1 MFASVAMTLGDAF
14 NRRKKLGADL
24 QSWIN
29 RLGLAG
35 TERRSYRTATLE
47 GNAAYEPEPGTE
59 KVSTRQYTVAECR
72 ERIAA
77 ILVEDQELALRISRT
92 NQQARA
98 EITDLDGNVRT
109 LSIPELLV
117 LKDDT
122 IPKLE
127 LAARAVPLRADDV
140 GVYQT
145 SDDWVRYRIV
155 KKVERKNET
164 FSDKGLKVEEIQL
177 LGHDVVEV
185 TDYGLVRREQ
195 WDAIDQIGEF
205 AQRVK
210 QAINQANKTELV
222 ELD

>member
-1 MFASVAMTLGDAF
+1 MFRSVAITLGDAF
-14 NRRKKLGADL
+14 NRRKKLASDL

-47 GNAAYEPEPGTE
+47 GDGAYQPEPGTE
-59 KVSTRQYTVAECR
+59 KVSTRQYTVQECR
-72 ERIAA
+72 EKIAA
-77 ILVEDQELALRISRT
+77 ILAEDQQLALRISRT

-98 EITDLDGNVRT
+98 EITDLDGSVRT

-117 LKDDT
+117 LKADA

-127 LAARAVPLRADDV
+127 QAARAVPLRADDV
-140 GVYQT
+140 GVYET
-145 SDDWVRYRIV
+145 GDDWAKYRIV
-155 KKVERKNET
+155 KKVERKHES
-164 FSDKGLKVEEIQL
+164 FSDKGLKVEEIKL

-185 TDYGLVRREQ
+185 TDYGLPRRDQ

-210 QAINQANKTELV
+210 QAINQANKTELA

>member
-1 MFASVAMTLGDAF
+1 MFRSVTLTLGDAF
-14 NRRKKLGADL
+14 NRRKKLAADL
-24 QSWIN
+24 QNWIN

-35 TERRSYRTATLE
+35 AERRSYRTAALE
-47 GNAAYEPEPGTE
+47 GDGAYQPEPGTE
-59 KVSTRQYTVAECR
+59 KVSTRQYTVPECR

-77 ILVEDQELALRISRT
+77 ILAEDQELALRISRT

-98 EITDLDGNVRT
+98 EIEDLGGQVRV

-117 LKDDT
+117 LKGDT

-127 LAARAVPLRADDV
+127 QAARAVPLRADDV
-140 GVYQT
+140 GVYD
-145 SDDWVRYRIV
+145 SGADWVRYRLV
-155 KKVERKNET
+155 KKVERKRES
-164 FSDKGLKVEEIQL
+164 FSDKGLKVEETEL
-177 LGHDVVEV
+177 LGHDVVEI
-185 TDYGLVRREQ
+185 TDYGVARREQ

-210 QAINQANKTELV
+210 QAINQANKTELA

>member
-1 MFASVAMTLGDAF
+1 VALTLGDAF
-14 NRRKKLGADL
+14 NRRKKLAADL
-24 QSWIN
+24 QNWIN

-35 TERRSYRTATLE
+35 AERRSYRTATLE
-47 GNAAYEPEPGTE
+47 GDAAYRPEPGTE
-59 KVSTRQYTVAECR
+59 KVTARQYTVQECR

-77 ILVEDQELALRISRT
+77 ILEEDQELALRVSRT

-98 EITDLDGNVRT
+98 EIEDLNGRLRV

-117 LKDDT
+117 LKGDT

-127 LAARAVPLRADDV
+127 QAARAVPLRADDV
-140 GVYQT
+140 GVYDT
-145 SDDWVRYRIV
+145 GADWVRYRLV
-155 KKVERKNET
+155 RKVERKRES
-164 FSDKGLKVEEIQL
+164 FSDKGLKIEETEL
-177 LGHDVVEV
+177 VGHDVVEI
-185 TDYGLVRREQ
+185 TDYGVDRRAQ

-210 QAINQANKTELV
+210 QAINQANQTELV